1 MVPGNSLWIPWAA
14 RPVAPAEHSAVG
26 MLAAVAVLW
35 WRGPWGWAALPLP
48 RCKGVGRC
56 GKLWKVYKHI
66 MDHHGEHR
74 CEHLLPKTR
83 WWSWLEV
90 FVVLPANLPAIGP
103 VLVAVL
109 ISKENIE
116 HEAKQ
121 SITLEHDGS
130 QNGCQNGR
138 NLWHNLSNLRF
149 RLRLGRK
156 WPSLALRRFSYF
168 RSSTNVLAGWRK

>member
-1 MVPGNSLWIPWAA
+1 MGGKACGASGAFGGRNAGRGGGAVMAGPLGMGGAATASLQMWGGF
-14 RPVAPAEHSAVG
+14 EHH
-26 MLAAVAVLW
+26 
-35 WRGPWGWAALPLP
+35 
-48 RCKGVGRC
+48 KGVGRC
-56 GKLWKVYKHI
+56 GKFWKVYKHI
-66 MDHHGEHR
+66 MPHR
-74 CEHLLPKTR
+74 CEHLVPKTR

-90 FVVLPANLPAIGP
+90 FVVLPANLPATDP

-109 ISKENIE
+109 ILKENIE

-138 NLWHNLSNLRF
+138 NLSHNLSNLRF
-149 RLRLGRK
+149 RLCLGRK

-168 RSSTNVLAGWRK
+168 RSSTSVLAGWRK